1 MPVPATD
8 RMQKL
13 QTMLERDPSDSFL
26 LYAIALEHKKTND
39 HAEAQRWFGR
49 VIEKDPGYCV
59 AYHQSALTYEAAG
72 DLEAAKNTY
81 RKGIAAAEKKGEHH
95 AAEEMRAALSMIE

>member
-13 QTMLERDPSDSFL
+13 QAMLERDPNDSFL
-26 LYAIALEHKKTND
+26 LYAIALEHKKGGD
-39 HAEAQRWFGR
+39 YPEALQWFAR
-49 VIEKDPGYCV
+49 VIAKDPGYAV
-59 AYHQSALTYEAAG
+59 AYHQAALTHEAAG
-72 DLEAAKNTY
+72 DVDAAKKMY
-81 RKGIAAAEKKGEHH
+81 RAGIGAAEKKGDQH